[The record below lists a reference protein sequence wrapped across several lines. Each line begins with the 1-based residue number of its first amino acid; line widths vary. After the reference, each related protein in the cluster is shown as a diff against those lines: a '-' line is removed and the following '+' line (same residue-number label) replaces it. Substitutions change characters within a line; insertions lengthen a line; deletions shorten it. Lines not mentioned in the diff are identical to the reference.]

1 VGHDSAARVTHG
13 FVSYYAAARAL
24 VAGHFGVWVYDDAQ
38 FGTYVR
44 QITGSPVREI
54 FAPNTPAM
62 ALFAL
67 PVAWLNPQ
75 AARQVWLALSLVA
88 LIGSV
93 AWLATYSLDHR
104 GPWVS
109 LWVAIALVNPAVL
122 ENLRTAQAYL
132 LIFGALTLAVWAL
145 IDGREALTGAALGV
159 VFAMKPTFG
168 PLLLVL
174 LWQRRMRV
182 ILIAGMAAVVVIL
195 ATIPLVSSETWFEW
209 PRAVATFTARP
220 STSVTA
226 YQTTTG
232 FIRHLCV
239 ADAQLNPTA
248 PANCSPIAPI
258 LPWLLIA
265 VATLVTFWAS
275 QATPAPLWI
284 VSGVCLSLLAV
295 PIAEDHQFV
304 ALAIPLFLLPTA
316 VPEQR
321 WWLLIVGA
329 LFLLPERYTWERF
342 TSGWSSLFAYPRLY
356 ATWMLWTLTIA
367 TMRRHRTIAMAPS
380 DQGRLTS

>member
-1 VGHDSAARVTHG
+1 MPKRSAALEALSAPDGRVLTESQ
-13 FVSYYAAARAL
+13 VAARE
-24 VAGHFGVWVYDDAQ
+24 GAQ
-38 FGTYVR
+38 HEKEVRGEFESECPGYCGAQDTFHVGTLK
-44 QITGSPVREI
+44 G
-54 FAPNTPAM
+54 
-62 ALFAL
+62 
-67 PVAWLNPQ
+67 
-75 AARQVWLALSLVA
+75 
-88 LIGSV
+88 
-93 AWLATYSLDHR
+93 
-104 GPWVS
+104 
-109 LWVAIALVNPAVL
+109 
-122 ENLRTAQAYL
+122 
-132 LIFGALTLAVWAL
+132 
-145 IDGREALTGAALGV
+145 
-159 VFAMKPTFG
+159 
-168 PLLLVL
+168 
-174 LWQRRMRV
+174 
-182 ILIAGMAAVVVIL
+182 
-195 ATIPLVSSETWFEW
+195 
-209 PRAVATFTARP
+209 VATFTARP

-258 LPWLLIA
+258 LPRLLIA

-284 VSGVCLSLLAV
+284 VSGMCLSLLAV

-356 ATWMLWTLTIA
+356 ATWMLWALTIA